1 MIPIELQSVVSTEC
15 DSKLCSFIHSFT
27 NTPFVDLALDLYPL
41 DMAFSY
47 YMLGAIQQKGTG
59 YLETICKQ
67 EHLKNP
73 RAQKNTRS
81 ILSRSAFSKPWNVNV
96 CIPNREASYVEVEF
110 YLEQLLDK
118 YGSNSFGLICIS
130 QAIDDM
136 PSLLIDDLL
145 KDGGVLITTPEIKQT
160 FLFHHDPNYEF
171 DYDAIDILPDAGYTI
186 LQKSGVAFDFQEIL
200 SRAGNYRILRKR
212 SGIVNS
218 DGQAT

>member
-1 MIPIELQSVVSTEC
+1 
-15 DSKLCSFIHSFT
+15 
-27 NTPFVDLALDLYPL
+27 
-41 DMAFSY
+41 MAFSY

-59 YLETICKQ
+59 YLETICEQ

-81 ILSRSAFSKPWNVNV
+81 ILSQSAFSKPWNVNV

-118 YGSNSFGLICIS
+118 YGAVSFGLICIS
-130 QAIDDM
+130 QAIDDI
-136 PSLLIDDLL
+136 PSLLIDNLL
-145 KDGGVLITTPEIKQT
+145 KDGGVLVTTSAIAET
-160 FLFHHDPNYEF
+160 FHHNACDEF
-171 DYDAIDILPDAGYTI
+171 YYTPVDILPNTGYSVF
-186 LQKSGVAFDFQEIL
+186 QKPGVTFDFQEIL